1 MKYIKILK
9 EDDVMELLECRADVS
24 KVDRAKEIIGQAE
37 NNDLR
42 GVGDSMVRIH
52 RAIKYALYED
62 NSAKTTVYRIPV
74 LVPDNE
80 MAFCITVY

>member
-1 MKYIKILK
+1 MKYVKMLK
-9 EDDVMELLECRADVS
+9 EEDVMELLECRQDTS
-24 KVDRAKEIIGQAE
+24 KVGRAKEIIGQAE
-37 NNDLR
+37 NDDLC
-42 GVGDSMVRIH
+42 GVGDSMVKIH

-62 NSAKTTVYRIPV
+62 DSAKTTVYRIPV